1 MPRFCL
7 SAPVRAALPLVL
19 IGPNAVCPNAV
30 FGFVSPASAHAVLE
44 RKEAAPNAA
53 YRGVVQIM
61 HGCDGRPTTRI
72 SVTIPEGVTGAKPMP
87 KPGWTIE
94 TVKSA
99 YARSYPS
106 FHGQVSEGV
115 TKITWS
121 GGSLPDE
128 QIDEFTF
135 FARISDA
142 FAPGATIYFPVEQD
156 CTEGSYRWSDVPAEN
171 GNAQALKAPA
181 PAVRIMAAKG
191 TATQGTAA
199 QATAAQAPATPAAKA
214 GAIAIETPWLRA
226 TPGGAKVAGGYV
238 TLRNTGTEPDRL
250 TGAAIPQAG
259 RAEIHSMTTEGGVMK
274 MAPVEGGLALAPGAG
289 VALKPG
295 GYHLMFLDL
304 KDGLKAGETV
314 AGTLTFER
322 AGTVPVTF
330 TVAPIGAQGP
340 DRQGPGGQGPGAAPE
355 ADGHKHHH

>member
-7 SAPVRAALPLVL
+7 SAPLRAALPLVL
-19 IGPNAVCPNAV
+19 IGPGAVL
-30 FGFVSPASAHAVLE
+30 GLVSPASAHAVLE
-44 RKEAAPNAA
+44 RKEATPNAA

-61 HGCDGRPTTRI
+61 HGCDGRPTTRV

-115 TKITWS
+115 TRITWS

-142 FAPGATIYFPVEQD
+142 FAPGATITFPVEQD
-156 CTEGSYRWSDVPAEN
+156 CTEGSYRWSEVPAEN
-171 GNAQALKAPA
+171 GSAQALKAPA
-181 PAVRIMAAKG
+181 PTVRIVAARG
-191 TATQGTAA
+191 TAAQGTAAQGAAA
-199 QATAAQAPATPAAKA
+199 QATAAQAPATAAAKA

-226 TPGGAKVAGGYV
+226 TPGGARVAGGYV
-238 TLRNTGTEPDRL
+238 TLRNTGAEPDRL

-340 DRQGPGGQGPGAAPE
+340 GAQGPGGAAPE

>member
-1 MPRFCL
+1 MPR
-7 SAPVRAALPLVL
+7 SHSRAPLRAALPLVL
-19 IGPNAVCPNAV
+19 IGPALIA
-30 FGFVSPASAHAVLE
+30 PASAHAVLE

-61 HGCDGRPTTRI
+61 HGCDGRPTTRV
-72 SVTIPEGVTGAKPMP
+72 SVTVPEGVTGAKPMP
-87 KPGWTIE
+87 KPGWTIS

-99 YARSYPS
+99 YARAYPS

-115 TKITWS
+115 TRITWS
-121 GGSLPDE
+121 GGSLPDD
-128 QIDEFTF
+128 QVDEFTF

-156 CTEGSYRWSDVPAEN
+156 CTEGSYRWSEVPAE
-171 GNAQALKAPA
+171 GESARGLKAPA
-181 PAVRIMAAKG
+181 PAVRIV
-191 TATQGTAA
+191 AA
-199 QATAAQAPATPAAKA
+199 QGGAGHQGGAVQAAQAPAAPAARA
-214 GAIAIETPWLRA
+214 GAIAIEAPWLRA

-238 TLRNTGTEPDRL
+238 TLRNAGTEPDRL

-274 MAPVEGGLALAPGAG
+274 MAPVEGGLALAPGG
-289 VALKPG
+289 SVALKPG

-304 KDGLKAGETV
+304 KDGLRAGETV
-314 AGTLTFER
+314 SGTLTFER

-330 TVAPIGAQGP
+330 SVAPIGAQGP
-340 DRQGPGGQGPGAAPE
+340 GAGSEAGGPP
-355 ADGHKHHH
+355 HHH